1 MNSLVIVKPLDF
13 LTEVD
18 MQRIEFRKVMAS
30 GILALALLAT
40 SATAQSGAPATGV
53 QGDASTVPVDDDGGF
68 DMGWLGLLGLAGLLG
83 LRRKEEHHVTRV
95 DTTTGTGAGTGST
108 RPRV

>member
-1 MNSLVIVKPLDF
+1 
-13 LTEVD
+13 

-30 GILALALLAT
+30 AILALALLAT
-40 SATAQSGAPATGV
+40 SATAQSAPPAGV